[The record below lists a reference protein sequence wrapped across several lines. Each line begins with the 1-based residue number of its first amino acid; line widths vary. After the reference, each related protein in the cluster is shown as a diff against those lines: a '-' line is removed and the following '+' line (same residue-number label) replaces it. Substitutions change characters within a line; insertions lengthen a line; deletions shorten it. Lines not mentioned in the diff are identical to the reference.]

1 MHRFVVFFLAGGII
15 CIAMREEYLD
25 HVSEYQGTLEP
36 FMQNLERDKKWKMLS
51 KETISNYAFGKTGVI
66 FQFVVL

>member
-1 MHRFVVFFLAGGII
+1 
-15 CIAMREEYLD
+15 MREEYLD

-51 KETISNYAFGKTGVI
+51 KETISNYAFGKPGVI